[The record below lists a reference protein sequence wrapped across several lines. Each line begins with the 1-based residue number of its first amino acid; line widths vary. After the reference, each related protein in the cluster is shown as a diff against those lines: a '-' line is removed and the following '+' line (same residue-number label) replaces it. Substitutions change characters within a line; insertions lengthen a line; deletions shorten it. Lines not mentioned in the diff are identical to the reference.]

1 MIPPMPRRKNPV
13 SALSERILELD
24 AERDKLNAQLE
35 AVEGERLRYE
45 AALKAIAEVWTE
57 PVAERPVANKRV
69 LLRDRIAQ
77 VLADNSAGLDFRSIL
92 SSLQADGPVNER
104 SLQSSLSRFTSAGTL
119 VRNGRRYLLPGKETE
134 KEEDSDTS
142 VSASFTQPGEP
153 TAESVADGYDDT
165 RRPPGP
171 DAEDAADGAAYA
183 RNTGGTDTPV

>member
-69 LLRDRIAQ
+69 LLRDRIVQ

-183 RNTGGTDTPV
+183 RNTGGTDTPA

>member
-1 MIPPMPRRKNPV
+1 MPRRKNPV

-69 LLRDRIAQ
+69 LLRDRIVQ

-183 RNTGGTDTPV
+183 RNTGGTDTPA